1 MANSLRLE
9 IIKGY
14 LATVNFAGDDWSYHI
29 IEEDLKT
36 KLGERPTL
44 NIKRKKDVMLSEDM
58 KKSVE
63 IEKIE
68 SIDIIYTDD
77 DNRIKKYT
85 ILI

>member
-1 MANSLRLE
+1 MIILISLKKITYIQMANSLRLE

-44 NIKRKKDVMLSEDM
+44 NIKKKERCNVIRRYE
-58 KKSVE
+58 E
-63 IEKIE
+63 I
-68 SIDIIYTDD
+68 SR
-77 DNRIKKYT
+77 N
-85 ILI
+85 

>member
-1 MANSLRLE
+1 
-9 IIKGY
+9 
-14 LATVNFAGDDWSYHI
+14 
-29 IEEDLKT
+29 
-36 KLGERPTL
+36 
-44 NIKRKKDVMLSEDM
+44 MLSEDM